1 MICCQGKDSDC
12 VRYLS
17 GTSSTYQG
25 RAAKA
30 KPKLSEFQAT
40 YWVAKLCVLVGRS
53 ASVEVVFV

>member
-1 MICCQGKDSDC
+1 MVIICCQGKDGDC
-12 VRYLS
+12 VRYLN
-17 GTSSTYQG
+17 QG